1 MNRCGRTQIPIPRQS
16 VTRITPSSSWNQ
28 RGLLLAE
35 AQSKRILKEPNAGTL
50 EFYRTRHTAETAL
63 AFPMN
68 LVGHH
73 ILNHLAVRLDLVHG
87 RGRSLA
93 IRAKYGQTALTQWLK
108 SSASIVAFWLSADP
122 WARRTDAYGRNVR
135 LLSHAE
141 HHHAVGG
148 HRHRVFP
155 GIQLQVGVGPEISC
169 MRGCRFQAQVRPL
182 DGDLC
187 GRAVAIK

>member
-1 MNRCGRTQIPIPRQS
+1 
-16 VTRITPSSSWNQ
+16 
-28 RGLLLAE
+28 
-35 AQSKRILKEPNAGTL
+35 
-50 EFYRTRHTAETAL
+50 
-63 AFPMN
+63 MN

-73 ILNHLAVRLDLVHG
+73 ILNHLVVRLHLVPG

-93 IRAKYGQTALTQWLK
+93 IRAKEGQTALTQWLK
-108 SSASIVAFWLSADP
+108 SSASIIVYWWSTDP
-122 WARRTDAYGRNVR
+122 WTRLADAYGHNSR

-141 HHHAVGG
+141 HYYAVGG

-155 GIQLQVGVGPEISC
+155 GIQLQFAVGPEISC

-187 GRAVAIK
+187 GPAGAVK